1 MTDFS
6 ARRALVI
13 AAEPTATELTRALM
27 LHADLEV
34 RVLTPTRSEPFS
46 DFTIAPDLVLL
57 DRDLPG
63 LDGLVVL
70 ERLREHPGGASV
82 PVVVI
87 SSAWDASSLERAA
100 RLRANSC
107 LRWPDATID
116 RAAWLHE
123 IGRFWI
129 TVNEPAR

>member
-34 RVLTPTRSEPFS
+34 RTLTPTQSEPFN
-46 DFTIAPDLVLL
+46 DLTIVPDLVLL

-63 LDGLVVL
+63 LDGLLVL
-70 ERLREHPGGASV
+70 ERLREQPGGLSV

-87 SSAWDASSLERAA
+87 SRAWDASSLERAA

-107 LRWPDATID
+107 LRWPDTNTD

-123 IGRFWI
+123 VGRFWI
-129 TVNEPAR
+129 TVNEPAH